1 VTQKIKT
8 PKWIE
13 KLPAWAKFNPKDEFV
28 EVDPDVVYSKFL
40 KLMEELDPVYANVST
55 EITQDG
61 LEIARLLFTRTLK
74 KIMYENGGEFLSLR
88 ILKKDQKW
96 ALKNFETR
104 AQRKEKP
111 LSKQQAYVKLGFNV
125 ALGKPIKI

>member
-1 VTQKIKT
+1 
-8 PKWIE
+8 
-13 KLPAWAKFNPKDEFV
+13 
-28 EVDPDVVYSKFL
+28 
-40 KLMEELDPVYANVST
+40 MEELDPVYANVST
-55 EITQDG
+55 EITQDA

-104 AQRKEKP
+104 AQRKEKSH
-111 LSKQQAYVKLGFNV
+111 SKQRAYVKLRFNV